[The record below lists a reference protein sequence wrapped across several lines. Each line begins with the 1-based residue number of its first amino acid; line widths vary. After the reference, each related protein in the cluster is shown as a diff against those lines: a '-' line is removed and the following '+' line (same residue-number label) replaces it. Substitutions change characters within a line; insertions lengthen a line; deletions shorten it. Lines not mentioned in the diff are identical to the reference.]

1 MFSQPHR
8 EARGRLRG
16 APERLHVRRRVL
28 AATSATLIAALVAL
42 PTTVA
47 LAGADTSLPGG
58 TGSAERPAL
67 PQLVTPGELLSA
79 DQLQQLLAT
88 LPLADL
94 SAAQLAHHLA
104 ALEGVSALAQLKLG
118 LLSQKLLGVASLEES
133 LREAIEQLGA
143 GAKLGELA
151 GSEGVANLLPKLEAA
166 LESKLGGLGLLE
178 TLLGKLPGGGL
189 SGVEGALGS
198 LSLTQL
204 VGSLLSTAHGE
215 ETPLKEELLAKLA
228 TLANG
233 LFGELGSEGK
243 LESLLGGLQM
253 TGEFAPKSVKEVSE
267 ELKTTPEKVSE
278 ELGQTGE
285 QLPEDATML
294 TAPLTNGKLIGMAPA
309 VKGLVTGVLGDLAE
323 GPGGESKEEGGENPG
338 GGSGEEKGSGENKNE
353 GGSGNGTSESK
364 GGSGTGEGK
373 GGSGGGGQGGPGGS
387 GSGGTGGST
396 TVVLTLP
403 ANATTQGAAGKQATG
418 SVSVVAHRVKGRVAT
433 IVLHVPSAGTAS
445 ISGKGVRGVSKQAAK
460 AERLTLRVPLT
471 AATAASLRHHRHHLT
486 VRLTAAFHPGSGSNS
501 STTVTVA
508 FT

>member
-1 MFSQPHR
+1 MSSQPHR

-16 APERLHVRRRVL
+16 APERLHVRRRAL

-42 PTTVA
+42 PTTAA

-58 TGSAERPAL
+58 AGSAERPAL
-67 PQLVTPGELLSA
+67 PQLVAPGELLSA
-79 DQLQQLLAT
+79 GQLEQLLAT

-104 ALEGVSALAQLKLG
+104 ALEGVSALAGLKLG
-118 LLSQKLLGVASLEES
+118 LLSQLGVTGLEES

-243 LESLLGGLQM
+243 LESLLGGLQPGKF
-253 TGEFAPKSVKEVSE
+253 TPESVKEVSE
-267 ELKTTPEKVSE
+267 QLKTTPKVVSE
-278 ELGQTGE
+278 ELGLGKPGE
-285 QLPEDATML
+285 QLEEGTTML
-294 TAPLTNGKLIGMAPA
+294 TAPLANGKLVGVAPA
-309 VKGLVTGVLGDLAE
+309 VNAAKGLVTGVLGNLAE
-323 GPGGESKEEGGENPG
+323 EPGGEGKEEGEEGGKNPG

-353 GGSGNGTSESK
+353 GGK
-364 GGSGTGEGK
+364 GSGSAEGK
-373 GGSGGGGQGGPGGS
+373 GGSGSGSGGPGGS

-403 ANATTQGAAGKQATG
+403 ANATTQGAASKQASG
-418 SVSVVAHRVKGRVAT
+418 SVSVVAHRVHGRVAT
-433 IVLHVPSAGTAS
+433 IVLRVPSAGAAS
-445 ISGKGVRGVSKQAAK
+445 ISGKGVHGVSKQAAK

-471 AATAASLRHHRHHLT
+471 TAAAASLRHHHRHHLA
-486 VRLTAAFHPGSGSNS
+486 VRLTAAFHPSSGSNS
-501 STTVTVA
+501 STTVTVV